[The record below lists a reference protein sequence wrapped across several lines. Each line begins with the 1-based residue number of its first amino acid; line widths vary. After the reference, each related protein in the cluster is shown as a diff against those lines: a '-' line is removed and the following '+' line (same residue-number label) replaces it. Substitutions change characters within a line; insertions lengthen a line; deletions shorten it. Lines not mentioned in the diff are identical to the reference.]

1 MSITET
7 TRTRTERAKTATP
20 PKDTAQVSQSNQTQP
35 QQQNAS
41 ATVTDTKDKVNV
53 SSEVKAGESA
63 ASNSPVNFGAWDS
76 TANGAKE
83 ATPAASGV
91 SDLGGSNMKKGAKG
105 DNVKALQTMLNE
117 KMGTK
122 LDVDGDF
129 GQKTLDAVKKF
140 QKSQGLDADGV
151 VGKDTRGAFGAG
163 ADAKA
168 EAKPGEEAKA
178 GADEAKPVDAA
189 NVGKDGAPV
198 SATEAAAVADQA
210 GQKAA
215 SEAAAE
221 TPAGAETK
229 PGEEAKAGEETK
241 GAEETQ
247 AGEKAGESKVPG
259 TEDTSWTEKLPAGLR
274 KHADAFVAA
283 GKKHGVDPRFLAAIS
298 MQETGGG
305 TSKAIKNKN
314 NAMGIMGKKGL
325 KKFKSVGD
333 SIDAQ
338 ARSLTREGG
347 YYKGANT
354 ISGIGGIYAPVGAKN
369 DPTGLNRHWKTNVGD
384 FYERLGG
391 DSGDRVK
398 GFT

>member
-7 TRTRTERAKTATP
+7 TKTRTDRNKANTNREANQATQNTPTSTRAEASEVKR
-20 PKDTAQVSQSNQTQP
+20 PKP
-35 QQQNAS
+35 EL
-41 ATVTDTKDKVNV
+41 TDTSDKVNV
-53 SSEVKAGESA
+53 SSEVKAGEAA
-63 ASNSPVNFGAWDS
+63 ASNSPVNFGAWD
-76 TANGAKE
+76 NGASAAKD
-83 ATPAASGV
+83 AAPAANSVG
-91 SDLGGSNMKKGAKG
+91 DLGTGTMKKGAKG
-105 DNVKALQTMLNE
+105 DNVKALQKMLNE

-151 VGKDTRGAFGAG
+151 VGKDTRGAFGTG
-163 ADAKA
+163 ATEAKSGEDTKA
-168 EAKPGEEAKA
+168 EGANPADTVKA
-178 GADEAKPVDAA
+178 AQEGD
-189 NVGKDGAPV
+189 V
-198 SATEAAAVADQA
+198 SAKDAAAVADQA

-215 SEAAAE
+215 SEAAADQ
-221 TPAGAETK
+221 PAGDTQAAAEAK
-229 PGEEAKAGEETK
+229 PGEEAKAT
-241 GAEETQ
+241 EETQ
-247 AGEKAGESKVPG
+247 AGEKSEESKVPG
-259 TEDTSWTEKLPAGLR
+259 TEDTSWTEKLPAGLK
-274 KHADAFVAA
+274 KHADAFIEA

-325 KKFKSVGD
+325 KKFKSVAD

-347 YYKGANT
+347 YYKGANS
-354 ISGIGGIYAPVGAKN
+354 INGIAGIYAPVGAKN

-391 DSGDRVK
+391 DSSDRVK